1 MARKLT
7 TKAIT
12 DDAITADKIVAGA
25 VVADIGAGTVT
36 PTHLHSSL
44 DLSSKTV
51 TLPSLT
57 NLGIGT
63 ASPAKKLHI
72 KDSVPDIRLEDTN
85 TNAVAEI
92 RGNTGTGSLVI
103 ATDVNNA
110 ISSSKIIFEVDN
122 SEAVRI
128 QGNGA
133 FINRTSQVSSH
144 DAFVVSS
151 PAGGVG
157 GGSTRVN
164 ATITAEDLTGDGG
177 AHANAF
183 VVTKA
188 KGNYYNGLEI
198 SSTSAHVGGWI
209 GHYNGGDNYR
219 ALQARI
225 GGTGINASDTMAMKI
240 DVNGVVSMPVRG
252 VLRGVNIEGVSGGY
266 SPASV
271 VVTANFPDVGYGAGI
286 IQASAGHYG
295 VTNHAAHRLSMFQ
308 AGPYFAEFNVYN
320 HTNSAQ
326 GAWSFSWSSNT
337 LTVTKSAGT
346 YAGGGPYSI
355 FVAWGRS

>member
-25 VVADIGAGTVT
+25 VTADIPSQGITTDKIADLGVT
-36 PTHLHSSL
+36 HAKLHNTM

-51 TLPSLT
+51 TLPSLADLTVTGDLTVDTDTLKTDAT
-57 NLGIGT
+57 NN
-63 ASPAKKLHI
+63 K
-72 KDSVPDIRLEDTN
+72 V
-85 TNAVAEI
+85 
-92 RGNTGTGSLVI
+92 
-103 ATDVNNA
+103 
-110 ISSSKIIFEVDN
+110 
-122 SEAVRI
+122 
-128 QGNGA
+128 

-144 DAFVVSS
+144 DAFVVSA

-157 GGSTRVN
+157 GGNTRVN
-164 ATITAEDLTGDGG
+164 ATITAEDLTGDSG

-183 VVTKA
+183 IVTKA

-209 GHYNGGDNYR
+209 GHYNGGDNSR
-219 ALQARI
+219 NLQARI
-225 GGTGINASDTMAMKI
+225 GGTGINVSDTLAMKI
-240 DVNGVVSMPVRG
+240 DINGVVSMPVRG
-252 VLRGVNIEGVSGGY
+252 VLRGVNVEGVGGGY

-271 VVTANFPDVGYGAGI
+271 VVTATFPDVGYASGI

-308 AGPYFAEFNVYN
+308 SGPYFAEFNVYN

-326 GAWSFSWSSNT
+326 GAWSFSWSGGT

>member
-1 MARKLT
+1 MAVTRVSTDGLADSAVNSAKIGVDV
-7 TKAIT
+7 IT
-12 DDAITADKIVAGA
+12 DADLANNSVTVNEIADLA
-25 VVADIGAGTVT
+25 V
-36 PTHLHSSL
+36 THSKLHNTM

-51 TLPSLT
+51 TLPSLADLTVTGDLTVDTDTLKTDAT
-57 NLGIGT
+57 NN
-63 ASPAKKLHI
+63 K
-72 KDSVPDIRLEDTN
+72 V
-85 TNAVAEI
+85 
-92 RGNTGTGSLVI
+92 
-103 ATDVNNA
+103 
-110 ISSSKIIFEVDN
+110 
-122 SEAVRI
+122 
-128 QGNGA
+128 
-133 FINRTSQVSSH
+133 FITRTSQVSSH

-183 VVTKA
+183 IVTKA

-225 GGTGINASDTMAMKI
+225 GGTGINASDIMAMKI

-252 VLRGVNIEGVSGGY
+252 ILRGVNVEGVAGGY

-271 VVTANFPDVGYGAGI
+271 VVTATFPDVGYASGI

>member
-1 MARKLT
+1 MAVTRVSTDGLADSAVNSAKIGGDV
-7 TKAIT
+7 IT
-12 DDAITADKIVAGA
+12 DADLANNSVTVNEIADLA
-25 VVADIGAGTVT
+25 V
-36 PTHLHSSL
+36 THSKLHNTM

-51 TLPSLT
+51 TLPSLASLAVTGDLTVDTDTLKTDAT
-57 NLGIGT
+57 NN
-63 ASPAKKLHI
+63 K
-72 KDSVPDIRLEDTN
+72 V
-85 TNAVAEI
+85 
-92 RGNTGTGSLVI
+92 
-103 ATDVNNA
+103 
-110 ISSSKIIFEVDN
+110 
-122 SEAVRI
+122 
-128 QGNGA
+128 

-198 SSTSAHVGGWI
+198 SSTSAHIGGWI

-225 GGTGINASDTMAMKI
+225 GGTGINASDIMAMKI

-252 VLRGVNIEGVSGGY
+252 ILRGVNVEGVAGGY

-271 VVTANFPDVGYGAGI
+271 VVTATFPDVGYASGI

-308 AGPYFAEFNVYN
+308 SGPYFGEFNVYN

-326 GAWSFSWSSNT
+326 GAWSFSWSGGT

>member
-1 MARKLT
+1 LGLGCADIYGTKGNQIMARKLT

-12 DDAITADKIVAGA
+12 DDAITADKIVSGA
-25 VVADIGAGTVT
+25 VTADIPSQGITTDKIADLGVT
-36 PTHLHSSL
+36 HAKLHNTM

-51 TLPSLT
+51 TLPSLADLTVTGDLTVDTDTLKTDAT
-57 NLGIGT
+57 NN
-63 ASPAKKLHI
+63 K
-72 KDSVPDIRLEDTN
+72 V
-85 TNAVAEI
+85 
-92 RGNTGTGSLVI
+92 
-103 ATDVNNA
+103 
-110 ISSSKIIFEVDN
+110 
-122 SEAVRI
+122 
-128 QGNGA
+128 

-144 DAFVVSS
+144 DAFVVSA

-157 GGSTRVN
+157 GGNTRVN
-164 ATITAEDLTGDGG
+164 ATVTAEDLTGDSG

-183 VVTKA
+183 IVTKA

-209 GHYNGGDNYR
+209 GHYNGGDNSR
-219 ALQARI
+219 NLQARI
-225 GGTGINASDTMAMKI
+225 GGTGINVSDTLAMKI

-252 VLRGVNIEGVSGGY
+252 ILRGVNVEGVAGGY

-271 VVTANFPDVGYGAGI
+271 VVTATFPDVGYASGI

-295 VTNHAAHRLSMFQ
+295 VTSHAAHRLSMFQ

>member
-1 MARKLT
+1 MSTLELEHLKHTNASSNN
-7 TKAIT
+7 IT
-12 DDAITADKIVAGA
+12 LAADG
-25 VVADIGAGTVT
+25 
-36 PTHLHSSL
+36 
-44 DLSSKTV
+44 
-51 TLPSLT
+51 SLT
-57 NLGIGT
+57 LG
-63 ASPAKKLHI
+63 
-72 KDSVPDIRLEDTN
+72 SVTGDLTVDTN
-85 TNAVAEI
+85 TLKVD
-92 RGNTGTGSLVI
+92 
-103 ATDVNNA
+103 ATNDRVY
-110 ISSSKIIFEVDN
+110 V
-122 SEAVRI
+122 
-128 QGNGA
+128 
-133 FINRTSQVSSH
+133 NRTSQSSSH

-157 GGSTRVN
+157 GGNTRVN
-164 ATITAEDLTGDGG
+164 ATITAEDLTGDSG

-183 VVTKA
+183 IVTKA

-198 SSTSAHVGGWI
+198 SSTSAHIGGWI
-209 GHYNGGDNYR
+209 GHYNGGDNSR

-240 DVNGVVSMPVRG
+240 DINGVVSMPVRG
-252 VLRGVNIEGVSGGY
+252 VLRGVNVEGVGGGY

-271 VVTANFPDVGYGAGI
+271 VVTATFPDVGYASGI

-308 AGPYFAEFNVYN
+308 SGPYFAEFNVYN

-326 GAWSFSWSSNT
+326 GAWSFSWSSGT

>member
-1 MARKLT
+1 MAIDK
-7 TKAIT
+7 
-12 DDAITADKIVAGA
+12 ITADGIADNAIGTSKIGADVIVAEDIAANAITVSEIQDNA
-25 VVADIGAGTVT
+25 VTTAKVADNAVT
-36 PTHLHSSL
+36 TAKITDANITTDKIADLGVTHAKLHNTM

-51 TLPSLT
+51 TLPSLADLTVTGDLTVDTDTLKTDAT
-57 NLGIGT
+57 NN
-63 ASPAKKLHI
+63 K
-72 KDSVPDIRLEDTN
+72 V
-85 TNAVAEI
+85 
-92 RGNTGTGSLVI
+92 
-103 ATDVNNA
+103 
-110 ISSSKIIFEVDN
+110 
-122 SEAVRI
+122 
-128 QGNGA
+128 

-198 SSTSAHVGGWI
+198 SSTSAHIGGWI

-225 GGTGINASDTMAMKI
+225 GGTGINASDIMAMKI

-252 VLRGVNIEGVSGGY
+252 ILRGVNVEGVAGGY

-271 VVTANFPDVGYGAGI
+271 VVTATFPDVGYASGI

-308 AGPYFAEFNVYN
+308 SGPYFGEFNVYN

-326 GAWSFSWSSNT
+326 GAWSFSWSGGT